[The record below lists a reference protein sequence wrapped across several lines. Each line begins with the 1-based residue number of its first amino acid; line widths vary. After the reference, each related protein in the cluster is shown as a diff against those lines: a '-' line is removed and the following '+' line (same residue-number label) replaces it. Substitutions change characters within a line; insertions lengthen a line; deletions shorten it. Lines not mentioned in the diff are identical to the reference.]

1 MADNFY
7 QEYGPMERR
16 RRTHGDSPD
25 TFEITA
31 EQPAYEPAPV
41 SRPVRRTR
49 QPRRRLRRFLWG
61 SGITL
66 LILALLIG
74 AGVWYLNRTYA
85 GRIYP
90 NVAIQGIDVSQMTPE
105 EARAALDAQYGDF
118 LKHPLTL
125 SFNGRSWEPGAA
137 DIGVSINLDATIDEA
152 YNLGRGGNWI
162 NSARAIAGI
171 WRDGYDIPVALTI
184 DEAKLKRYVAGV
196 TSDLMMSP
204 VNANLV
210 IGSNAAAVTP
220 SRSGRVVLLDDT
232 ALDITNHLQSFS
244 TADVTVRTDTVEPEI
259 TDAGVAEAKRTI
271 DAILQSPLTLTAGPD
286 RSWTLSV
293 DDLRALI
300 SLKPQSDSNGKTS
313 LVASLDEG
321 MIRQRVATYADEI
334 GRGTV
339 NPRVAFND
347 GNLTIIRE
355 GVSGL
360 RLDEAASASRITE
373 QATLGVTRTIEL
385 VVNDVS
391 PDVTPE
397 NLDSLG
403 IVEAVGVGKS
413 SFQGSASYRITNIVA
428 GSNLLDGILI
438 KPGEEFSFND
448 NVGTID
454 ESNGFVK
461 GYAIVNNRTQEE
473 WGGGICQDSTT
484 LFRAAFHA
492 GLPITERHEHSF
504 RISWYEVYEPY
515 GMDAAIYTG
524 YLDFRFVNDTGNWL
538 LLNTYVNQETATV
551 TYVLYGTKPNREV
564 VLDGPYVTKEYPK
577 PEDARYVADEKIPV
591 GTFKQTDT
599 ARGGMNITVYRN
611 IIQDGKVII
620 HEPFYTTFQPW
631 PDIYTHNPR
640 TPLPPKGCKPTQ
652 ACAAP
657 PPVATPEPAPP
668 PPEVTPEPAPPPE
681 APPGGDLGQEPQ
693 PTPQP

>member
-1 MADNFY
+1 
-7 QEYGPMERR
+7 
-16 RRTHGDSPD
+16 
-25 TFEITA
+25 
-31 EQPAYEPAPV
+31 
-41 SRPVRRTR
+41 
-49 QPRRRLRRFLWG
+49 
-61 SGITL
+61 
-66 LILALLIG
+66 
-74 AGVWYLNRTYA
+74 
-85 GRIYP
+85 
-90 NVAIQGIDVSQMTPE
+90 
-105 EARAALDAQYGDF
+105 
-118 LKHPLTL
+118 
-125 SFNGRSWEPGAA
+125 
-137 DIGVSINLDATIDEA
+137 
-152 YNLGRGGNWI
+152 
-162 NSARAIAGI
+162 
-171 WRDGYDIPVALTI
+171 
-184 DEAKLKRYVAGV
+184 
-196 TSDLMMSP
+196 
-204 VNANLV
+204 
-210 IGSNAAAVTP
+210 
-220 SRSGRVVLLDDT
+220 
-232 ALDITNHLQSFS
+232 
-244 TADVTVRTDTVEPEI
+244 
-259 TDAGVAEAKRTI
+259 
-271 DAILQSPLTLTAGPD
+271 
-286 RSWTLSV
+286 
-293 DDLRALI
+293 
-300 SLKPQSDSNGKTS
+300 
-313 LVASLDEG
+313 
-321 MIRQRVATYADEI
+321 TYADEI

-355 GVSGL
+355 GVSGQ

-373 QATLGVTRTIEL
+373 QATQGVTRTIEL
-385 VVNDVS
+385 VVNEVS

-397 NLDSLG
+397 NLNSLG

-413 SFQGSASYRITNIVA
+413 SFQGSAAYRITNIEA

-454 ESNGFVK
+454 ETNGFVK
-461 GYAIVNNRTQEE
+461 GLAIVNNRTQEE

-538 LLNTYVNQETATV
+538 LLNTFVNRQTATV

-564 VLDGPYVTKEYPK
+564 VLDGPYVTEEFPT
-577 PEDARYVADEKIPV
+577 PTEPRFVADEKIPV

-620 HEPFYTTFQPW
+620 HEPFYTSFKPW
-631 PDIYTHNPR
+631 PDIFTHHPL

-657 PPVATPEPAPP
+657 PPARTPEPAPP
-668 PPEVTPEPAPPPE
+668 PPSEPAPPAPEPTAEPAPPPPPE
-681 APPGGDLGQEPQ
+681 PTPEPAPGGDLGQEPQ
-693 PTPQP
+693 PEPTPGP